1 MPQIGKDEIYIG
13 IMAADPLRS
22 IGLQSILEEVLHV
35 RAVIL
40 PDGVRPRGQKLHMLI
55 VDQGFDRT
63 AETPTHSSPANL
75 PTPSTP
81 SNHSLHAMPSMAANP
96 SIRSIPSVPF
106 SRALLHMPGVAVI
119 VLTHSETQAAFDQIL
134 AAGARA
140 VLPDTAQVSDIRA
153 CVRAVL
159 RGKTWTPRERVS
171 EEAPVPDSM
180 PLSERLTPKE
190 REVMQWLSCG
200 QSNREIANTMGIDE
214 ATVKAHLGR
223 MLRKGEA
230 SNRVELTLR
239 SLAEAR
245 ARLPETK
252 LPETKG
258 KG

>member
-1 MPQIGKDEIYIG
+1 MFCRNSDILVRRWSRARSACHSRILLSTAPQIGKEQICIG
-13 IMAADPLRS
+13 ILAADPLRS

-40 PDGVRPRGQKLHMLI
+40 PDDAKPRGVKLQMLI
-55 VDQGFDRT
+55 VDQGLDQ
-63 AETPTHSSPANL
+63 PAGL
-75 PTPSTP
+75 
-81 SNHSLHAMPSMAANP
+81 
-96 SIRSIPSVPF
+96 SIPL

-119 VLTHSETQAAFDQIL
+119 ILSRNETQAEFDQIL

-140 VLPDTAQVSDIRA
+140 VLPDTAQISEIRA

-159 RGKTWTPRERVS
+159 RGKTWTPRERTGEV
-171 EEAPVPDSM
+171 AQGPDPA
-180 PLSERLTPKE
+180 PLSQRFTPKE

-223 MLRKGEA
+223 MLRKAEA

-239 SLAEAR
+239 SLAEGKAR
-245 ARLPETK
+245 APEN
-252 LPETKG
+252 KG

>member
-1 MPQIGKDEIYIG
+1 
-13 IMAADPLRS
+13 MAADPLRS

-40 PDGVRPRGQKLHMLI
+40 PDGARPRGQKLHMLI
-55 VDQGFDRT
+55 VDQGFDTT
-63 AETPTHSSPANL
+63 AEISKRSI
-75 PTPSTP
+75 
-81 SNHSLHAMPSMAANP
+81 HSL
-96 SIRSIPSVPF
+96 PSVPF

-119 VLTHSETQAAFDQIL
+119 VLSHNETQAAFDQIL
-134 AAGARA
+134 ATGARA
-140 VLPDTAQVSDIRA
+140 VLPDTAQISEIRA

-171 EEAPVPDSM
+171 EEAPPPDSM
-180 PLSERLTPKE
+180 PLSERFTPKE

-223 MLRKGEA
+223 MLRKAEA

-239 SLAEAR
+239 SIAEGKAKP
-245 ARLPETK
+245 AEGKAKPPETK
-252 LPETKG
+252 QRG
-258 KG
+258 